1 VFDHLHL
8 LLVVVVASSGREVV
22 EPVDLLGLSWMAAAA
37 LFSSTRETRLVP
49 VSRRCRPPS
58 QDPCQ
63 GNWPGWHHLGGD
75 RLDLVNGT
83 QIALEVLANKT
94 GAGLTRIVVAKSS
107 VERISPVRNPRPS
120 GE

>member
-22 EPVDLLGLSWMAAAA
+22 EPVDLLGTQLDGGGGAVLLDARDA
-37 LFSSTRETRLVP
+37 LGPGYRGDV
-49 VSRRCRPPS
+49 VPPS

-63 GNWPGWHHLGGD
+63 GNLGRGGTNLGGD

-94 GAGLTRIVVAKSS
+94 GAGLTRIVVRE
-107 VERISPVRNPRPS
+107 VV
-120 GE
+120 G